1 MDFAVVIDIIA
12 NVIIGIGAAFMA
24 FGALALFWLKDFYPR
39 LLVASKI
46 DTVGLLTLLFGVCL
60 RHGFSFFTAK
70 VILIIVII
78 MIMNPMVSHL
88 TARAAF
94 FSGYQLEGVLTEED
108 STEEDAEDNSDNEE
122 KSE

>member
-1 MDFAVVIDIIA
+1 MDFGSVVEIIA
-12 NVIIGIGAAFMA
+12 NVIIGIGAAFMV
-24 FGALALFWLKDFYPR
+24 FGGLALFWLKDFYPR

-78 MIMNPMVSHL
+78 MILNPMVSHL
-88 TARAAF
+88 TARAAY
-94 FSGYQLEGVLTEED
+94 FSGYQIEGVLTED
-108 STEEDAEDNSDNEE
+108 DDEEDTEIKE